1 VSEDVLLT
9 ERRGRVLIMTLN
21 RPDQRNA
28 LNSDLADALAAAL
41 AELDGDDGLTAGVLT
56 GNGKNFCAGMDLK
69 EFATKGPPA
78 ALDGVFRDG
87 SQKPLIGAVHGPV
100 LAGGFE
106 LALICDLLVASDDAT
121 FGVPE
126 VSRGLLAAGGALI
139 RLPAR
144 VPYAV
149 AMELALTGDR
159 IDAEAAKSYGLVS
172 RVVPPGEVLD
182 AAVALAERI
191 AENAPLSIA
200 ASKQMVRNSV
210 GRTEAEG
217 WAEQGP
223 LAGKIFSSKDSIE
236 GSIAFAEKRAPNWS
250 GE

>member
-1 VSEDVLLT
+1 MSDVLLT
-9 ERRGRVLIMTLN
+9 ERRDRVLVLTLN

-28 LNSDLADALAAAL
+28 LNGELADALAAAL
-41 AELDGDDGLTAGVLT
+41 TELDADDGLTAGVLT

-78 ALDGVFRDG
+78 ALGPIFEKG
-87 SQKPLIGAVHGPV
+87 CQKPLIGAVHGPV
-100 LAGGFE
+100 FAGGFE
-106 LALICDLLVASDDAT
+106 LALICDLLVAAEDAK

-126 VSRGLLAAGGALI
+126 VARGLLAAGGALI

-144 VPYAV
+144 LPYSV
-149 AMELALTGDR
+149 AMELALTGDP
-159 IDAEAAKSYGLVS
+159 IDAEQAKAYGLVS
-172 RVVPPGEVLD
+172 RVVPQAEVVDGAL
-182 AAVALAERI
+182 ALAERI

-200 ASKQMVRNSV
+200 ASKQMIRNSV

-236 GSIAFAEKRAPNWS
+236 GSVAFAEKRKPNWA